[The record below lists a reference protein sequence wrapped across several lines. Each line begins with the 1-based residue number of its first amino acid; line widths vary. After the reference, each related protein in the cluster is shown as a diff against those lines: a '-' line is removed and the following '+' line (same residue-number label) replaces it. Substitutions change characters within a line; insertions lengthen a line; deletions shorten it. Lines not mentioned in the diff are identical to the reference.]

1 MTAWLPIRV
10 PGLGARGFAVP
21 FHVEL
26 ESPQYTTPSSQPS
39 LGRVVTITHPFHPLH
54 GQQAEV
60 IRVRRGLDA
69 DLIIR
74 LPDGCHA
81 AIAASSTDDAGAP
94 PEEPPPGPP
103 PLLDLHG
110 LWQIVQLLDHLQPQ
124 GDGPASDP
132 GP

>member
-1 MTAWLPIRV
+1 MS
-10 PGLGARGFAVP
+10 AVP
-21 FHVEL
+21 FRVGL
-26 ESPQYTTPSSQPS
+26 GCPQYTTPSSQSS
-39 LGRVVTITHPFHPLH
+39 LGIVVTITHPFHPLH

-60 IRVRRGLDA
+60 IRVRRGLDP

-81 AIAASSTDDAGAP
+81 AIAASSTDYAGAP

-132 GP
+132 GT